1 MFNWDFNVSV
11 SVGFP
16 SFSRLVDTIHDY
28 VWEPED
34 DDE

>member
-1 MFNWDFNVSV
+1 MFEWDFNVRV
-11 SVGFP
+11 SLGLP

-28 VWEPED
+28 VWEPDD

>member
-1 MFNWDFNVSV
+1 MFEGEWSFRW

-16 SFSRLVDTIHDY
+16 SFSKLVETIHDY